1 MTLSSDTQTAIKRK
15 AITMPKQVWRYKV
28 KGDLNAPIAISMLS
42 TPIAYSE
49 LDLTRR
55 KVQVWQEAHPNLPT
69 ETRWFRVFRT
79 GEEIPDSAAH
89 LLTVRDP
96 YDGRVMRHLYEVP
109 APEGK

>member
-1 MTLSSDTQTAIKRK
+1 
-15 AITMPKQVWRYKV
+15 MPKQVWRYKV
-28 KGDLNAPIAISMLS
+28 KGDLDAPIAISMYT

-55 KVQVWQEAHPNLPT
+55 KIQVWVESHPGLPT
-69 ETRWFRVFRT
+69 QNRWFQVFRT
-79 GEEIPDSAAH
+79 GQDIPESAYH

-109 APEGK
+109 TPEGK